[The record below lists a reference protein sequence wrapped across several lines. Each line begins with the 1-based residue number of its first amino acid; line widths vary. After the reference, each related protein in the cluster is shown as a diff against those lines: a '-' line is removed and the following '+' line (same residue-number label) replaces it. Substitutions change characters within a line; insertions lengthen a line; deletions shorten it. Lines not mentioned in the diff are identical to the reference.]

1 MGGGIATLFR
11 AWESEYPPRVAWVDR
26 RGFLVRTGLGL
37 AAAALA
43 SAGIDQRST
52 FAQPAQLDD
61 WPSVRGLFNLN
72 PNLLHFGGLLLA
84 SHPAPVRDAIDAH
97 RRGLDDNPVDYLHQN
112 QARLEADVL
121 RSASA
126 YLGGAAPTDIAL
138 TDSTTMGLG
147 LLYNGIAVRPDQEI
161 LTTAHDF
168 YSTHESLFFKAQ
180 RSGATLKAVRL
191 YTDPATTSRDEIVS
205 SLAGALTARTRVVA
219 VTWVH
224 SSTGV
229 KLPIRALADTL
240 ADANAERDL
249 ADRALL
255 CVDGVHGLGVEDLDL
270 PGLGCDFFVAGC
282 HKWLFGPRGTGF
294 VWGHPRA
301 WPAASPTIPT
311 FGDASQA
318 AGAMTPGGY
327 HSFEH
332 RWALAQ
338 AFDLH
343 RQIGKPRVADR
354 VHALN
359 RQLKE
364 GLASMAHVR
373 LHTPLDEDLSAG
385 LVTFEVAGLSP
396 QGVVDRLRA
405 AGIVATVTPYATSY
419 ARLAPGLLNTPEEVD
434 TVLAAINTLA

>member
-1 MGGGIATLFR
+1 MG
-11 AWESEYPPRVAWVDR
+11 WDR

-43 SAGIDQRST
+43 SGSGDGGSAR
-52 FAQPAQLDD
+52 AQSVYDD
-61 WPSVRGLFNLN
+61 WATVRGLFNVS
-72 PNLLHFGGLLLA
+72 PDLLHLGGLLLA

-121 RSASA
+121 RAASA
-126 YLGGAAPTDIAL
+126 YLAVAPADIAL

-147 LLYNGIAVRPDQEI
+147 LLYNGLDVRPDQDI

-168 YSTHESLFFKAQ
+168 YATHEALRLKAN
-180 RSGATLKAVRL
+180 RSGAAMRLVRL
-191 YTDPATTSRDEIVS
+191 YADPASATEDDIVG
-205 SLAGALTARTRVVA
+205 SLAAAITPRTRVVA

-229 KLPIRALADTL
+229 KLPIRPL
-240 ADANAERDL
+240 ADAVAQANLNRDP

-255 CVDGVHGLGVEDLDL
+255 CVDGVHGLGVEDTDL
-270 PGLGCDFFVAGC
+270 SALGCDFFVAGC

-294 VWGHPRA
+294 VWGDPRA
-301 WPAASPTIPT
+301 WPAATPTIPT
-311 FGDASQA
+311 FSDGSTPAS
-318 AGAMTPGGY
+318 AMTPGGF

-343 RQIGKPRVADR
+343 GQIGKARVAAR
-354 VHALN
+354 IHALN

-364 GLASMAHVR
+364 GLAAMTHVR
-373 LHTPLDEDLSAG
+373 LHTPLDESVSAG
-385 LVTFEVAGLSP
+385 LVCFEVAGLSA
-396 QGVVDRLRA
+396 QGVVDRLHA
-405 AGIVATVTPYATSY
+405 SGIVATVTPYATTY
-419 ARLAPGLLNTPEEVD
+419 ARLAPGLLNSPEEVD
-434 TVLAAINTLA
+434 QVLGAVRALA

>member
-1 MGGGIATLFR
+1 
-11 AWESEYPPRVAWVDR
+11 VDR

-43 SAGIDQRST
+43 SGGLGQRS
-52 FAQPAQLDD
+52 AVSQSDLDD
-61 WPSVRGLFNLN
+61 WAAVRGLFNLS
-72 PNLLHFGGLLLA
+72 PGLLHFGGLLLA

-112 QARLEADVL
+112 QGRLEADVL
-121 RSASA
+121 RAAGA
-126 YLGGAAPTDIAL
+126 YLGVAPVDIAL

-147 LLYNGIAVRPDQEI
+147 LLYNGLAVRPDQDI

-168 YSTHESLFFKAQ
+168 YATHEALRLKAD
-180 RSGATLKAVRL
+180 RSGAPLRLVRL
-191 YTDPATTSRDEIVS
+191 YTDPASASQDQIVNA
-205 SLAGALTARTRVVA
+205 LAAAITDRTRVVA

-229 KLPIRALADTL
+229 KLPIRALADVV
-240 ADANAERDL
+240 AQANVGRDPG
-249 ADRALL
+249 DRALL
-255 CVDGVHGLGVEDLDL
+255 CVDGVHGLGVEDADL
-270 PGLGCDFFVAGC
+270 TALGCDFFVAGC
-282 HKWLFGPRGTGF
+282 HKWLFGPRGTGV
-294 VWGHPRA
+294 VWGQPRA
-301 WPAASPTIPT
+301 WPAATPTIPT
-311 FGDASQA
+311 FSDASA
-318 AGAMTPGGY
+318 PAGAMTPGGF

-343 RQIGKPRVADR
+343 RQIGKPRVTAR
-354 VHALN
+354 IHELN

-364 GLASMAHVR
+364 GLAAMPHVR

-385 LVTFEVAGLSP
+385 LVCFEVAGLSP
-396 QGVVDRLRA
+396 QGVVDRLHA

-419 ARLAPGLLNTPEEVD
+419 ARLAPGLLNSPEEVD
-434 TVLAAINTLA
+434 QVLAAVRALA